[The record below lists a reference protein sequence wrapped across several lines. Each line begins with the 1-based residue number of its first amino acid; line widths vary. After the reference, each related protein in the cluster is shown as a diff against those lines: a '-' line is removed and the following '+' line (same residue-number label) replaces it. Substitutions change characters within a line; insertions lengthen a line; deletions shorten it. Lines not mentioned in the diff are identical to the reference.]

1 MSAPSQPAGPAAD
14 QAVRFEDVS
23 KFYGEV
29 LGIAGVDLVIEPG
42 IVALVGPNGA
52 GKSTLM
58 NLMAGL
64 LQPTTGRVSVRGAT
78 PDDPVAL
85 HRLLGYCPQYDSF
98 PRGLSGL
105 AFLEGQLGLHGL
117 DGRTA
122 RWKAQEALDRVGLAG
137 AARRRVAGYSK
148 GMRQR
153 LKLAQ
158 AIAHE
163 PSVLLL
169 DEPLNGLDP
178 LGRSEMIALF
188 REFAGAGRH
197 VIISSHILHEVDF
210 LSERVVLIK
219 GGRILAEGD
228 IGRVRSE
235 IATRP
240 LQIAVRTAAAPRL
253 ASRIFEQDAV
263 AEARIHEDG
272 GGLTASTRD
281 PDAFYLLVNQ
291 LVVEEDFPVEAIAP
305 ADEDVRAVYR
315 YLIGGEEES

>member
-1 MSAPSQPAGPAAD
+1 MSAPAD
-14 QAVRFEDVS
+14 HAVRFEDVS

-29 LGIAGVDLVIEPG
+29 LGVAGVHLVLEPG

-52 GKSTLM
+52 GKSTFM

-85 HRLLGYCPQYDSF
+85 HRVLGYCPQYDSF
-98 PRGLSGL
+98 PRGLSGQ
-105 AFLEGQLGLHGL
+105 AFLEGQLGLHGFA
-117 DGRTA
+117 GRAA
-122 RWKAQEALDRVGLAG
+122 RAKAGAALERVGLAE

-163 PSVLLL
+163 PRVLLL

-188 REFAGAGRH
+188 REFAGGGRH

-228 IGRVRSE
+228 IGQVRSE

-240 LQIAVRTAAAPRL
+240 LQIAVRTRDAGRL
-253 ASRIFEQDAV
+253 AARIFEQDAV
-263 AEARIHEDG
+263 VEARIHEDG
-272 GGLTASTRD
+272 SGLTASTRD
-281 PDAFYLLVNQ
+281 PDGFYLLVNR
-291 LVVEEDFPVEAIAP
+291 LVVDEGFDVEAIAP

>member
-1 MSAPSQPAGPAAD
+1 MSGPATFEQAGD
-14 QAVRFEDVS
+14 QSVRFEDCS

-29 LGIAGVDLVIEPG
+29 LGIAGVDLALEPG

-64 LQPTTGRVSVRGAT
+64 LQPTTGRISVRGAA

-85 HRLLGYCPQYDSF
+85 HRVMGYCPQYDSF

-105 AFLEGQLGLHGL
+105 AFLAGQLGLHGY
-117 DGRTA
+117 DGRAA
-122 RWKAQEALDRVGLAG
+122 RRLAEDALERVGLAES
-137 AARRRVAGYSK
+137 AKRRVAGYSK

-158 AIAHE
+158 AIAHD
-163 PSVLLL
+163 PRVLLL

-178 LGRSEMIALF
+178 LGRAEMIALF
-188 REFAGAGRH
+188 RQFAGGGRH

-210 LSERVVLIK
+210 LSERVVLLK

-240 LQIAVRTAAAPRL
+240 LQIAVRTPDAGRL
-253 ASRIFEQDAV
+253 AARIFEQDAV
-263 AEARIHEDG
+263 VEARMHEDAS
-272 GGLTASTRD
+272 GLTASTRD
-281 PDAFYLLVNQ
+281 PDGFYLLVNR
-291 LVVEEDFPVEAIAP
+291 LVVDEGFEVEAIAP

-315 YLIGGEEES
+315 YLIGGEEEG

>member
-1 MSAPSQPAGPAAD
+1 MSGPRTANRGAELI
-14 QAVRFEDVS
+14 RYKDVS

-29 LGIAGVDLVIEPG
+29 LGVAGVDLELEPG

-64 LQPTTGRVSVRGAT
+64 LRPSTGTVTVRGVT
-78 PDDPVAL
+78 PDDPVRL
-85 HRLLGYCPQYDSF
+85 HRVLGYCTQYDSF
-98 PRGLSGL
+98 PRGLT
-105 AFLEGQLGLHGL
+105 ARTFLEAQLGLHGWPAA
-117 DGRTA
+117 TA
-122 RWKAQEALDRVGLAG
+122 RAMAGEALERVGLA
-137 AARRRVAGYSK
+137 AAATRRVAAFSK

-153 LKLAQ
+153 LKLAS
-158 AIAHE
+158 AMAHR
-163 PSVLLL
+163 PRVLLL

-188 REFAGAGRH
+188 REFATEGRH
-197 VIISSHILHEVDF
+197 VIISSHILHEIDF
-210 LSERVVLIK
+210 LSEQVVLIK
-219 GGRILAEGD
+219 GGRILAQGD
-228 IGRVRSE
+228 IQGVRSE

-240 LQIAVRTAAAPRL
+240 LQIALRTPLAARL

-263 AEARIHEDG
+263 VEVRLHDDG

-281 PDAFYLLVNQ
+281 PDGFYLLVNR
-291 LVVEEDFPVEAIAP
+291 LVVEDGVMVEAIAP

-315 YLIGGEEES
+315 YLVGSEEEA